1 MLTGTSQR
9 STMARCRDPPLKPP
23 LLLGNNL
30 MDNETLLMFGLAF
43 VALAGGWLFIRACRK
58 LRWLD

>member
-9 STMARCRDPPLKPP
+9 STMEHYGYPPLKPP
-23 LLLGNNL
+23 PFLGTNL

-43 VALAGGWLFIRACRK
+43 VALTGGWLFIRAYRK

>member
-1 MLTGTSQR
+1 
-9 STMARCRDPPLKPP
+9 
-23 LLLGNNL
+23 
-30 MDNETLLMFGLAF
+30 MDKETLLMFGLAF